1 MPEPLATL
9 QSALSGRYTIERELG
24 RGGMATV
31 YLARDD
37 RQGRKVAIKVLHP
50 DLSSALGPERF
61 QREIEI
67 ASSLTHPNIVPL
79 YESGEAGGSLYYVMP
94 YVAGETLRAR
104 LDREKQLPLED
115 GIRIACEIAG
125 ALDYAHRHGV
135 IHRDVK
141 PANILL
147 EDGHAVIADFG
158 IARAL
163 SRATGEHTLTVTGV
177 TLGTPSYM
185 SPEQASAER
194 EIDGRSDIYALGC
207 VVYEM
212 LAGQP
217 PFTGPNPQAVMARH
231 AMDTAP
237 SIRVIRT
244 IVPPEVEAAIFCA
257 LAKSPADRFA
267 TAQQFA
273 DALTGTGAM
282 GTTLRYTARWAAAA
296 QKRRRTKWS
305 LAIAASILLPLGAGA
320 GWIAID
326 GTGTDESPSRLDRTQ
341 VAVLYFDDVSR
352 SAELGHVADALTE
365 SLIRELRRAG
375 IAVRSPQAVAGFRDD
390 ETPADTIANRLQ
402 VGSLVTGDI
411 DAVGDSGV
419 QIGVRLVD
427 GNTGDV
433 LERESFRL
441 PVAHL
446 LEAPDSLVQ
455 EVATF
460 FRERL
465 GHAVQVERAL
475 ADASNVEA
483 WSNYQRALRL
493 SRDAMGLAERDSAA
507 EAARRFAAADSLLAL
522 AEALDPGWIAPR
534 TGRAELALEQ
544 LRRTSGNDERRRLAD
559 AGLAH
564 AARALALD
572 SLDAHA
578 LEVRGTLQ
586 YGKRFLNLVADPTE
600 REALLASAERDLRE
614 ATRQDPSRA
623 TAWNTLSLL
632 LYRRLDRIASYETA
646 RQAWQADAYLQ
657 AAPDILFRLYSI
669 AFDLGETQG
678 VERWCTEGR
687 RRFPDLPDFY
697 ECQLWLM
704 TMPGHEAS
712 ASDVP
717 RAWAA
722 LDSMR
727 VRTPPARWDEARRH
741 FEMIVAVPIA
751 KAGFPDSAQ
760 RVIERSRG
768 TPETDP
774 GGDLI
779 GREIQVQTLIGEQDR
794 ALELLGRYFVAHP
807 DHREGFLAANS
818 WWWASLQNDPRF
830 KALVAH

>member
-9 QSALSGRYTIERELG
+9 QSALSGRYTVERELG

-37 RQGRKVAIKVLHP
+37 RQARQVAIKVLHP
-50 DLSSALGPERF
+50 DLSTALGPERF

-79 YESGEAGGSLYYVMP
+79 YESGEAAGSLYYVMP
-94 YVAGETLRAR
+94 YIPGETLRAR

-115 GIRIACEIAG
+115 AIRIACEIAG

-163 SRATGEHTLTVTGV
+163 SRATGEHTLTMTGV

-212 LAGQP
+212 LAGTP

-237 SIRVIRT
+237 SIRVIRS
-244 IVPPEVEAAIFCA
+244 IIPPEVEAAIFCA
-257 LAKSPADRFA
+257 MAKSPADRFA

-273 DALTGTGAM
+273 DALTGTGSM

-305 LAIAASILLPLGAGA
+305 MAIAASILLPLGAGA

-326 GTGTDESPSRLDRTQ
+326 RPGGAGDIARLDRTQ

-352 SAELGHVADALTE
+352 SGELAHVADALTE

-375 IAVRSPQAVAGFRDD
+375 IVVRSQQAVTPFRDANVPVD
-390 ETPADTIANRLQ
+390 SIADHLQ
-402 VGSLVTGDI
+402 VGSVVTGDV

-433 LERESFRL
+433 LERGSFRL
-441 PVAHL
+441 PVARL

-465 GHAVQVERAL
+465 GRAVQVERAL
-475 ADASNVEA
+475 AEASNVDA
-483 WSNYQRALRL
+483 WSHYRHALSM
-493 SRDAMGLAERDSAA
+493 SREAMALAEADSAT
-507 EAARRFAAADSLLAL
+507 EAARRFARADSLLAL
-522 AEALDPGWIAPR
+522 AESIDPRWIAPR
-534 TGRAELALEQ
+534 TARAELALEQ
-544 LRRTSGNDERRRLAD
+544 VRRTSGADERRRLVE

-564 AARALALD
+564 ASRALALD

-578 LEVRGTLQ
+578 LEVRGTLR
-586 YGKRFLNLVADPTE
+586 YGKRYLNLVADPTE

-614 ATRQDPSRA
+614 ATRQDRSRA

-632 LYRRLDRIASYETA
+632 LYRKLDRIQSYEAARTA
-646 RQAWQADAYLQ
+646 WEADAYLQ

-687 RRFPDLPDFY
+687 RRFPELPDFY

-704 TMPGHEAS
+704 TMPGHQAS

-727 VRTPPARWDEARRH
+727 VRTPPARWEETRRQ

-751 KAGFPDSAQ
+751 KAGLADSAQ
-760 RVIERSRG
+760 RVIERARG
-768 TPETDP
+768 TQETDP
-774 GGDLI
+774 RGELV
-779 GREIQVQTLIGEQDR
+779 GREIQVQTLIGEKDR

-807 DHREGFLAANS
+807 DHREGFDANS
-818 WWWASLQNDPRF
+818 WWWASLQSDPRF
-830 KALVAH
+830 KALVGH

>member
-1 MPEPLATL
+1 MPDPLATL

-37 RQGRKVAIKVLHP
+37 RQGRRVAIKVLHP
-50 DLSSALGPERF
+50 DLSTALGPERF

-79 YESGEAGGSLYYVMP
+79 YESGSAEGSLYYVMP
-94 YVAGETLRAR
+94 FIEGETLRAR

-115 GIRIACEIAG
+115 AIRIACEIAG

-237 SIRVIRT
+237 SIRVVRNVI
-244 IVPPEVEAAIFCA
+244 PAEVEAAVFCA
-257 LAKSPADRFA
+257 LAKSPADRFT

-273 DALTGTGAM
+273 DALTGTGGM
-282 GTTLRYTARWAAAA
+282 GSTLRYTARWAAAS
-296 QKRRRTKWS
+296 QKRRRTKWMMG
-305 LAIAASILLPLGAGA
+305 LAAAILVPLGAA
-320 GWIAID
+320 GGWKVYGGTRPSDD
-326 GTGTDESPSRLDRTQ
+326 GGLDRTQ

-352 SAELGHVADALTE
+352 SGELGHVADALTE
-365 SLIRELRRAG
+365 SLIRELRRSG
-375 IAVRSPQAVAGFRDD
+375 IMVRSQQAVTPFRDT
-390 ETPADTIANRLQ
+390 EVPVDTIATRLS
-402 VGSLVTGDI
+402 VGSLVTGDV
-411 DAVGDSGV
+411 DAVGDSTV

-427 GNTGDV
+427 GKGGDV
-433 LERESFRL
+433 LARGSFRL
-441 PVAHL
+441 PRARL

-465 GHAVQVERAL
+465 GHAVRVERAL
-475 ADASNVEA
+475 AEASNVEA
-483 WSNYQRALRL
+483 WSNHQRAQRL
-493 SRDAMGLAERDSAA
+493 GREAIALAESDSAA
-507 EAARRFAAADSLLAL
+507 EAARRFASADSLLAL
-522 AEALDPGWIAPR
+522 AEALDPRWVAAR
-534 TGRAELALEQ
+534 TARAELALEQ
-544 LRRTSGNDERRRLAD
+544 LRRTRGDDERRRLAD

-578 LEVRGTLQ
+578 LEVRGTLL
-586 YGKRFLNLVADPTE
+586 YGKRYLNLVADPTE
-600 REALLASAERDLRE
+600 REALLASAERDLRG

-632 LYRRLDRIASYETA
+632 LYRKLDRIGSYETA
-646 RQAWQADAYLQ
+646 RQAWEADAYLQ

-669 AFDLGETQG
+669 AFDLGETKG

-704 TMPGHEAS
+704 TMPSHQAS

-727 VRTPPARWDEARRH
+727 VHTPPARWEAARRH
-741 FEMIVAVPIA
+741 YEMIVAVPIA
-751 KAGFPDSAQ
+751 KAGLADSAQ

-774 GGDLI
+774 EGELV
-779 GREIQVQTLIGEQDR
+779 GREIQVQTLIGEKDR